1 MLRYLNIRQS
11 ISSKNLPKR
20 SNGDQYY
27 YVKDFEQANEKKC
40 KKLDK
45 LNYLIYEKNLDI
57 FNRTNKKLQ
66 DTPLKIENKPIP
78 PPKPNNYENLLLFR
92 QRNVFK
98 SVNDQTL
105 AVLFLL
111 SRGFQFKFDKNPN
124 GIEPYLALDIME
136 KIIRQGKEDVDIFLE
151 IKEFQNK
158 LLNNQKNIFKINNDN
173 NVEDINI
180 KKSPSNNSLKDN
192 ENLIFFTK
200 TLRELNNTVSI
211 ENNKISDNKVD
222 NKISKI
228 NILNILQRKN
238 SNNKFECS
246 NPEHHNIDEKIC
258 HYEENILDK
267 NKCNFPIPS
276 APPSYNDVG
285 LQIKVDKYK

>member
-1 MLRYLNIRQS
+1 MLSYFNIRQS

-57 FNRTNKKLQ
+57 FNKTNKRLQ
-66 DTPLKIENKPIP
+66 DTPLKIENKPTP

-92 QRNVFK
+92 QRNVLK

-105 AVLFLL
+105 AVIFLL
-111 SRGFQFKFDKNPN
+111 SRGFQFKFDKNPK

-136 KIIRQGKEDVDIFLE
+136 KIIRQGKEDVDIFEE
-151 IKEFQNK
+151 IKNFQKKLFDNK
-158 LLNNQKNIFKINNDN
+158 DNILNLPENDSQDKTELFKG
-173 NVEDINI
+173 EI

-200 TLRELNNTVSI
+200 TLRELNNNDV
-211 ENNKISDNKVD
+211 EYNNENKINKINDNRVD
-222 NKISKI
+222 NKI
-228 NILNILQRKN
+228 NILNILNRKN
-238 SNNKFECS
+238 SNNKLECS
-246 NPEHHNIDEKIC
+246 NPEHHSIEEKIY
-258 HYEENILDK
+258 HFDENILDK
-267 NKCNFPIPS
+267 NKCNFPLPT
-276 APPSYNDVG
+276 APPSYKD
-285 LQIKVDKYK
+285 I